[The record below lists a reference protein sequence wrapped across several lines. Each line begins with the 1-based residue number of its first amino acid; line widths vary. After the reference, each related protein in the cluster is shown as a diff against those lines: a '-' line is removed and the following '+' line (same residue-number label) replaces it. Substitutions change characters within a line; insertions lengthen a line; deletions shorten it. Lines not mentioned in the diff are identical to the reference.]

1 MSRAA
6 NRMAGRVSRTIAY
19 RPARHTKRVQALTL
33 LVVMTLGIAI
43 AIGAGVL
50 IAH

>member
-6 NRMAGRVSRTIAY
+6 NRMAGRVSRTRVY
-19 RPARHTKRVQALTL
+19 RPTRHAKRVQALTL
-33 LVVMTLGIAI
+33 LVVMTLGLAL

-50 IAH
+50 TAH